1 MFQIKLIWKNIR
13 RSSIFQFLKNIFGI
27 KITNTKLQVH
37 FDAFDY
43 VVFQKLIGKI

>member
-1 MFQIKLIWKNIR
+1 MFKSKNIR

-27 KITNTKLQVH
+27 KITKTKLLVH

-43 VVFQKLIGKI
+43 VIFKH

>member
-1 MFQIKLIWKNIR
+1 MSEIKLISKNIR
-13 RSSIFQFLKNIFGI
+13 RSSIFQFLKDIFGI

-43 VVFQKLIGKI
+43 VVFKN